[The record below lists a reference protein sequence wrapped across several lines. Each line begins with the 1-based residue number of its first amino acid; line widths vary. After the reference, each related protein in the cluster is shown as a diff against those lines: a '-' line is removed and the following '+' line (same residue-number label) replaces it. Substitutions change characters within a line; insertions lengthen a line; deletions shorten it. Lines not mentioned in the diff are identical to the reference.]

1 MNSPRGIMRMRRG
14 SILLAVAGLAIA
26 IAAESY
32 FVFKSSVS
40 NLTVTER
47 WTTYIENLEPSQKLV
62 ILTADKRYAASKEFS
77 AKLLSIAKINASIDL
92 SAWAEVSYFVDLAD
106 ASLWS
111 VDWDRTA
118 RVLTLGAP
126 EPDCL
131 LPAVKTET
139 IEIQAKGAN
148 LVTNAVFKLK
158 AEAEKMRSE
167 LSADFHASARAAMS
181 EDAVRE
187 GMRAGLAGFARG
199 FCASVLRVKPSAVVV
214 RFKIEK

>member
-1 MNSPRGIMRMRRG
+1 MNSPRGIFRMRRG
-14 SILLAVAGLAIA
+14 SLLLAVIGLAVA

-32 FVFKSSVS
+32 FVLRASVS
-40 NLTVTER
+40 NLKVTER

-92 SAWAEVSYFVDLAD
+92 SAWAEVSYFVDLSD

-111 VDWDRTA
+111 VDWDRKA
-118 RVLTLGAP
+118 KVLTLSAP
-126 EPDCL
+126 DPDCL

-139 IEIQAKGAN
+139 IDIQPKGAN
-148 LVTNAVFKLK
+148 LVTNAVFRLK

-167 LSADFHASARAAMS
+167 LSADFHKAARADMAD
-181 EDAVRE
+181 EAVQK
-187 GMRAGLAGFARG
+187 GMRAGLEGFARG
-199 FCASVLRVKPSAVVV
+199 FCASVLRVTPSAVVV
-214 RFKIEK
+214 RFKGEK